1 MRSLEEIGGQKRM
14 EEDEKEVHVKEMKER
29 KRMGRL
35 KDGARQE
42 VLNGAFN
49 SIKGDSKHCK

>member
-1 MRSLEEIGGQKRM
+1 M